1 MRDPMRIFMPS
12 RILDRHVGGNTTYA
26 RALRDGLLTRGVEVQ
41 AIPAGSSAARTIAA
55 ETMFAKRRQESSV
68 LHYVADTGPLLSAR
82 TPSVVTVHG
91 VASRWISTARTR
103 SQELAW
109 RGRVRRAIRSTD
121 RVVTV
126 SQSSADDVAAVFGID
141 RAAITVIPHGISAA
155 YFDPAPTAA
164 APVVGDT
171 DVPTVLYVGNLEP
184 RKNLEQLVR
193 AFDLAPLRDLGARLV
208 IAGRPAWNFDAIL
221 ETIAASPHTDHLGFV
236 DQDTKM
242 ALMRQCDVF
251 AFPSLY
257 EGFGF
262 PVLEALAAGSVV
274 MSSSEGSLRDVA
286 GPALRFRGLD
296 AEAIALDLNRALTDT
311 AARSECLAAGRAW
324 ASRFTWD
331 RSVDAH
337 VDLYREVSA

>member
-1 MRDPMRIFMPS
+1 MRIFMPS

-26 RALRDGLLTRGVEVQ
+26 RALRDGLLTRGVDVQ

-55 ETMFAKRRQESSV
+55 ETMFAKRRQASSV

-103 SQELAW
+103 PQELAW
-109 RGRVRRAIRSTD
+109 RSRVRRAIRSTD

-141 RAAITVIPHGISAA
+141 RCAITVIPHGISAT
-155 YFDPAPTAA
+155 YFDPAPA
-164 APVVGDT
+164 APVLDDT
-171 DVPTVLYVGNLEP
+171 GAPTVLYVGNLEP
-184 RKNLEQLVR
+184 RKNIEQLVK

-208 IAGRPAWNFDAIL
+208 IAGRPAWNFASIL
-221 ETIAASPHTDHLGFV
+221 DTIAASAHTDHLGFV
-236 DQDTKM
+236 DHDTKM
-242 ALMRQCDVF
+242 ALMQQCDVF

-296 AEAIALDLNRALTDT
+296 ADAIAVDLNRALTDT
-311 AARSECLAAGRAW
+311 AARAECLAAGREW